1 MAEPIGVASGVLAL
15 GTFAFKA
22 GTCLYNTIESF
33 QSHSQRVK
41 DLLEENGALNSV
53 LASLNKTTAS
63 ATDIDL
69 SALEVPLTCCRR
81 ACEEFNRQI
90 ENIKSAPGWNP
101 ANFRGW
107 ARLRYMGEDI
117 DGFRRLLAG
126 YKATISIAL
135 ADATL

>member
-1 MAEPIGVASGVLAL
+1 MAEPIGVASGLLAL
-15 GTFAFKA
+15 GTFAFKT
-22 GTCLYNTIESF
+22 GTCLYKTIESY

-41 DLLEENGALNSV
+41 DLLEENGALNRV

-63 ATDIDL
+63 ATAIDL
-69 SALEVPLTCCRR
+69 SALEVPLRCCGR

-90 ENIKSAPGWNP
+90 EKTKSAPGGSR

-117 DGFRRLLAG
+117 DGFRRLLG
-126 YKATISIAL
+126 SYKATISIAL